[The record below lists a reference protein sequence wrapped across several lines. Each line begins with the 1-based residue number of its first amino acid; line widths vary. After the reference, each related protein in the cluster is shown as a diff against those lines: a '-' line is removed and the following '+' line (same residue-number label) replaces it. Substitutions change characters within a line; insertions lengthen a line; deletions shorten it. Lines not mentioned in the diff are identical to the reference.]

1 MLKRIA
7 RPIITY
13 LNKQFG
19 NVHNHIGLID
29 AKISDSLV
37 DFKPKPKYPITL
49 SLAYDMIMRDE
60 TMAILLGGLH
70 AQRVRSLPAN
80 TPTSEVEFSVF
91 SQAGEDGIIQFLLA
105 HIPNIPKTFIEFG
118 VETYIESSTR
128 FLLRHDFWRGL
139 VLDGEEA
146 FIEYIKRDKVAW
158 TFDLTVVQA
167 FITKD
172 NLNDLFRE
180 AGFSGDLG
188 ILSIDIDGNDYWIW
202 DAVTEVNPTMIIC
215 EYNATFGAKHAVTVP
230 YKADFSRTKEHFSDL
245 YYGASLPALC
255 HLAEQKGYELVACNR
270 MRHNAF
276 FVRKDSGHGLPV
288 LPLTDDLVNAPYR
301 NSRNEAGELTFLR
314 GDDRLKVMQDC
325 LVYDIITAKTQTIRE
340 QFGLSKD

>member
-105 HIPNIPKTFIEFG
+105 HIPNTPKTFVEFG
-118 VETYIESSTR
+118 VEHYVEANTR
-128 FLLRHDFWRGL
+128 FLLKQAYWLGL
-139 VLDGEEA
+139 VLDGSEA
-146 FIEYIKRDKVAW
+146 AIRYIYADEISWRH
-158 TFDLTVVQA
+158 DLTAVQA
-167 FITKD
+167 FITKENINTLITD
-172 NLNDLFRE
+172 
-180 AGFSGDLG
+180 AGFSGDIG
-188 ILSIDIDGNDYWIW
+188 ILSVDIDGNDYWVW
-202 DAVTEVNPTMIIC
+202 DAITAIQPTIVIC
-215 EYNATFGAKHAVTVP
+215 EYNATFGDQHAITIP
-230 YKADFSRTKEHFSDL
+230 YQADFTRQQGHFSNL
-245 YYGASLPALC
+245 YFGASLPALC
-255 HLAEQKGYELVACNR
+255 HLANNKGYDFVGCNH
-270 MRHNAF
+270 MGSNAF
-276 FVRKDSGHGLPV
+276 FIRRDSGHGLPSH
-288 LPLTDDLVNAPYR
+288 TAKTGFMSAR
-301 NSRNEAGELTFLR
+301 FAESRNEKGALTFLR
-314 GDDRLKVMQDC
+314 GEKRLVQIANC